1 MMDKASEFEFRFE
14 EWLYLWNQN
23 VEQETEDSFLLNGPS
38 QGTKHSLKTQLR
50 IQDKV

>member
-1 MMDKASEFEFRFE
+1 MMDEASELKFRFE

-38 QGTKHSLKTQLR
+38 QGTKCSLKTQLT